1 MNRQIRRA
9 NEKSD
14 QRRERDQTKRKEQ
27 KQASR
32 ILRTAR
38 PSPAVRRKPSSSPSG
53 SERPKPAMSRPWV
66 VRAYLIFSMFVIL
79 SQAVVPQ
86 RTDTLSLVVHAFFYV
101 TLGYSLCLWLHQRR
115 TKRAFIYT
123 LVGGL
128 LLALLVEGLK
138 FVIPAPSQ
146 ALPGTTVGPNPL
158 FVALAVPGLLL
169 GSWLGQYIYRRS

>member
-14 QRRERDQTKRKEQ
+14 QRRERDQTKRKDQ

-32 ILRTAR
+32 ILRSAR
-38 PSPAVRRKPSSSPSG
+38 PTPAAKPSSSRSG
-53 SERPKPAMSRPWV
+53 SDRPKTAMSRPWV
-66 VRAYLIFSMFVIL
+66 VRAYLIFSVFVIL

-86 RTDTLSLVVHAFFYV
+86 RTDILSLVVHAFFYV
-101 TLGYSLCLWLHQRR
+101 TLGYSLCLWLYQRG
-115 TKRAFIYT
+115 TKRAFIFT

-128 LLALLVEGLK
+128 LLALLVEGIK
-138 FVIPAPSQ
+138 FAVPAPSQ
-146 ALPGTTVGPNPL
+146 ALPGTTTGPNLL